1 MKPRRAHSQV
11 QASAAARAAVRA
23 LALALLVGVP
33 IARAADPARGPTP
46 RAAARASEGESVVL
60 NFVNADLEAV
70 VRAVGQFTGR
80 TFVIDP
86 RVKGSLTLVTER
98 PVTRQQAFEELLS
111 ALRLQGFTLVESS
124 EAGGVARILPE
135 PDAKLQGRRV
145 APPPS
150 PPPPSDPVS
159 TPLFRL

>member
-1 MKPRRAHSQV
+1 MKPRRAHLQV
-11 QASAAARAAVRA
+11 QAGAAAHAALRA

-33 IARAADPARGPTP
+33 VARAADPARAPTP
-46 RAAARASEGESVVL
+46 RAAARTSEGESVVL

-86 RVKGSLTLVTER
+86 RVKGTLTLVTER

-111 ALRLQGFTLVESS
+111 ALRLQGFTMVESS
-124 EAGGVARILPE
+124 EPGGVARVLPE
-135 PDAKLQGRRV
+135 ADAKLQGGRV
-145 APPPS
+145 ITPPS
-150 PPPPSDPVS
+150 TAPRGDQVV
-159 TPLFRL
+159 